1 MVICDVNIVWWIQ
14 ILNFN
19 LKIKF
24 KEILKY
30 EFLIMSI
37 QYM

>member
-1 MVICDVNIVWWIQ
+1 MYDANIVLCTQ

-30 EFLIMSI
+30 EYVIM
-37 QYM
+37 

>member
-1 MVICDVNIVWWIQ
+1 MFFVYMNDNMYDEFFCAYEYYT
-14 ILNFN
+14 FN

-30 EFLIMSI
+30 KST
-37 QYM
+37 